1 MPLLHLLVQA
11 TALLCP
17 LQVAQLNTGKLRLHA
32 AQLRLTTACLRRPMA
47 LQEPVKLY
55 LCRLLLAEKTQVAQP
70 LSLTSLLRLPVH
82 REERGNMSLV
92 PQRWRR
98 ALKVECLCARGTMP
112 RRTDI

>member
-17 LQVAQLNTGKLRLHA
+17 LQVAQLNTGKLRLQV
-32 AQLRLTTACLRRPMA
+32 AQLRLTMCLRRSMA
-47 LQEPVKLY
+47 VQEPVKLY
-55 LCRLLLAEKTQVAQP
+55 LLRLLLAEKTQAVQP
-70 LSLTSLLRLPVH
+70 LCLTRLLRLPVH
-82 REERGNMSLV
+82 RLG

-98 ALKVECLCARGTMP
+98 ALKVECLSARGTMP